1 MIIFKHY
8 EGAPLITMSV
18 LKRHFYLTVDMGNR
32 VAVGKVILAAVIMF
46 VVTFPSD
53 FSPSVLI
60 CVNSSVLQRH
70 LLPPAVL
77 LRAVRGRNAPVS
89 PSTSWSLSSFS
100 CDALCFVCSVHA
112 AKLRTP
118 TFVHT
123 L

>member
-1 MIIFKHY
+1 
-8 EGAPLITMSV
+8 
-18 LKRHFYLTVDMGNR
+18 MGIL
-32 VAVGKVILAAVIMF
+32 VAVGNVILADVIMF

-70 LLPPAVL
+70 PPAVL

-89 PSTSWSLSSFS
+89 RSTSWSLSSFS
-100 CDALCFVCSVHA
+100 CDVLCFVCSVHA

-118 TFVHT
+118 TFVQI